1 MCGERG
7 VVVKTHDQPPWF
19 IPACAGNARTR
30 RTPGSV
36 APVHP
41 RMRGERSGSICAR
54 LTSSGSSPHAR
65 GTLFASAHNV
75 PSCRFIPAYAGN
87 ATPGACWSCSHAGS
101 SPHTRGTQSGSL
113 CRLPYL
119 RFIPAYAGNASAT
132 SDSRL
137 TTPVHPRIRGE
148 RAGGRNTPKKQSR
161 FIPAYAGNAPLR
173 AKGARLTAVHPR
185 IRGER
190 RSRPASA
197 SLTAGSSPH
206 TRGTRLAHQRNS
218 SARRFIPAYAG
229 NAASVLSPSWPASV
243 HPRIRGERFVV
254 VDADMMFSG
263 SSPHTR
269 GTLSPDEPLQARRRF
284 IPAYAGNATLA
295 PVEYALLTVHPRI
308 RGER

>member
-1 MCGERG
+1 MRGERECGPCTASIACGSSPHARGTPVCRYHQVG
-7 VVVKTHDQPPWF
+7 VPRF
-19 IPACAGNARTR
+19 IPACAGNAEPP
-30 RTPGSV
+30 PGV
-36 APVHP
+36 PREAPVHP

-206 TRGTRLAHQRNS
+206 TRGTLSGTELAPVPD
-218 SARRFIPAYAG
+218 RFIPAYAG
-229 NAASVLSPSWPASV
+229 NADGRRPATVPEAV
-243 HPRIRGERFVV
+243 HPRIRGERQV
-254 VDADMMFSG
+254 G
-263 SSPHTR
+263 
-269 GTLSPDEPLQARRRF
+269 
-284 IPAYAGNATLA
+284 
-295 PVEYALLTVHPRI
+295 
-308 RGER
+308 